1 MELDVNSDS
10 HVYTARS
17 EAVQNRSSVHRDQ
30 IIMDSFAE
38 MKKYGVWTQGLRLT
52 TNNSTNTLYYRRYL
66 DGYPLMSDASP
77 YYLGLQFNLSP
88 KVTRFSG
95 SFLSLR
101 SHIDD
106 KSKATELDSASSLV
120 SQLHEQGMV
129 TTDLDQIFVAY
140 EWQANMENFQL
151 VTFIPKYY
159 VEYKGR
165 YISLERLNRGELRH
179 SQESASSDEGTSPQG
194 VKTLDEGGQE

>member
-1 MELDVNSDS
+1 M
-10 HVYTARS
+10 
-17 EAVQNRSSVHRDQ
+17 
-30 IIMDSFAE
+30 
-38 MKKYGVWTQGLRLT
+38 
-52 TNNSTNTLYYRRYL
+52 
-66 DGYPLMSDASP
+66 
-77 YYLGLQFNLSP
+77 
-88 KVTRFSG
+88 
-95 SFLSLR
+95 
-101 SHIDD
+101 
-106 KSKATELDSASSLV
+106 V

-194 VKTLDEGGQE
+194 VNTLDEGGQE

>member
-1 MELDVNSDS
+1 M
-10 HVYTARS
+10 
-17 EAVQNRSSVHRDQ
+17 
-30 IIMDSFAE
+30 
-38 MKKYGVWTQGLRLT
+38 
-52 TNNSTNTLYYRRYL
+52 
-66 DGYPLMSDASP
+66 
-77 YYLGLQFNLSP
+77 
-88 KVTRFSG
+88 TRVSG

-106 KSKATELDSASSLV
+106 KSKASDLDSASGLV
-120 SQLHEQGMV
+120 SQLHEQGMA

-179 SQESASSDEGTSPQG
+179 SQGSASSDATSSEGTSPQG
-194 VKTLDEGGQE
+194 VNTLDEGGQE